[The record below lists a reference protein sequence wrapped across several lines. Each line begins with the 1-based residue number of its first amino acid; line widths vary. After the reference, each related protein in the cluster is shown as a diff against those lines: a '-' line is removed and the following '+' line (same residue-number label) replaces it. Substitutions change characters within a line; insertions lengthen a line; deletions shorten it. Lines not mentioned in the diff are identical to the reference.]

1 MRSVVRSVVIAAVC
15 GILLPAAQL
24 ASQPQ
29 APTLEG
35 TYVLVPEQSDDV
47 AAAIETGVAK
57 MNFITRSVAR
67 GRLKKTNP
75 AYQRIA
81 IGRGPA
87 HIEVM
92 FDERAPL
99 RMPVDG
105 SATKWTR
112 EDGEVFDVW
121 AEWRGQEL
129 VQHYKAED
137 GERTNTFRID
147 QSGSA
152 LTLEV
157 VVTSTRLPQPVTYS
171 LAYRRS

>member
-1 MRSVVRSVVIAAVC
+1 MRSVVGSIAGAIIC
-15 GILLPAAQL
+15 GMLVPAAQL
-24 ASQPQ
+24 AGQPQ

-35 TYVLVPEQSDDV
+35 TYVLVPEQSDDIE
-47 AAAIETGVAK
+47 AAIETGVAQ

-75 AYQRIA
+75 AYQRIV

-87 HIEVM
+87 HIEVV
-92 FDERAPL
+92 FDEREPL

-112 EDGEVFDVW
+112 EDGEVFDVR
-121 AEWRGQEL
+121 ADWRGQEL

-147 QSGSA
+147 QTGAA

-157 VVTSTRLPQPVTYS
+157 VVTSGRLPQPVTYS